1 MAKHSKGSLV
11 SKITSWQVILG
22 IQAIASL
29 LLIGL
34 VFKLNALPLLYTM
47 VLIGLVV
54 LLALMTFL
62 LMKPSKIQGKG
73 KIRNIIGKV
82 ISLLLS
88 VFLMLGSLY
97 IAQGNSVID
106 AISSANTKNFFSCYG

>member
-1 MAKHSKGSLV
+1 MKDEEKRDKMAKHSKGSLV

-47 VLIGLVV
+47 VLIGIVA
-54 LLALMTFL
+54 LLALITFL
-62 LMKPSKIQGKG
+62 LMKP
-73 KIRNIIGKV
+73 
-82 ISLLLS
+82 
-88 VFLMLGSLY
+88 
-97 IAQGNSVID
+97 
-106 AISSANTKNFFSCYG
+106 